1 MTLLSSVLQRLKYEK
16 RGAGFASAELN
27 ILLAYFDAVAAS
39 AFRSAENKKTGLF
52 WMSKKQQENRYVA
65 VLTYG
70 ELENSIQKA
79 LELAGYELRRK
90 SVFDAHYTYHFEK
103 SVRH

>member
-1 MTLLSSVLQRLKYEK
+1 MNGSQPLKYVRK
-16 RGAGFASAELN
+16 GAGSVSAGLN
-27 ILLAYFDAVAAS
+27 ISLAYFGAVAAS
-39 AFRSAENKKTGLF
+39 VFRSADNKKTGLF
-52 WMSKKQQENRYVA
+52 WMNKKQQENRYVA

-70 ELENSIQKA
+70 ELETSIQRA